1 MPEHPNDQHSKASR
15 PGEERMEQL
24 LGRVAAEDRAA
35 APVGLEDRLF
45 AATRAKP
52 ALKLVGSTAA
62 SGPARRRLPLGRPL
76 VGFAAAAAVL
86 LVAGVGVWNAGWL
99 TASQPAAAP
108 NELLSAEMNA
118 AESELDAAE
127 TALEI
132 WIASLDALEGDVSG
146 EIDLLLA
153 EVASLDEAW
162 DAGLGASA
170 DVATDWLDLGGA
182 L

>member
-45 AATRAKP
+45 AATRSKP

-62 SGPARRRLPLGRPL
+62 SGPSRRRLPL

-86 LVAGVGVWNAGWL
+86 LVAGVGVWKAGWL
-99 TASQPAAAP
+99 SASQPAAAP

-127 TALEI
+127 IELEI